1 MGVIQVRTSSG
12 IQKVRIAGDTPTA
25 EEQEAI
31 VRKFSQPATQSV
43 DQVETQDVA
52 PIEPQLP
59 TREID
64 YDTGVQDVSFRL
76 SFAKGDNA
84 DEKRARL
91 ASLGVPEQAVE
102 VDNEGEFLLNRDLLP
117 DDIKDKYGISG
128 EGLLAID
135 EKAKFTRNDFVD
147 FYGETRGP
155 ILTGLAASLLA
166 SPLGWVGAGIAAGT
180 GSTIG
185 YLFDEYQEE
194 KEGLRREN
202 LGDLKKGM
210 ATEFIT
216 GIAGEGAARG
226 LTSLLGFI
234 AKGSGSTTANEARKV
249 AREVISGGGKPTVRA
264 VNESPILGR
273 LQAIYEG
280 VFPNQKAARANAQ
293 FVADKLASNMKAAGY
308 SGKSTDP
315 DKIMELI
322 DRDLIKIYGNPDDV
336 IKQAEKDLVDLV
348 NSGIDDIINKFES
361 PKPLDSN
368 GIAKQIEIVKRIFDE
383 DTDVLYGQASK
394 LLGGAQVL
402 PTEKLVRA
410 FKRLAKDNPAFDL
423 AGSGLGKFILK
434 FEKDNMRNATVAE
447 MNGIRTALR
456 EAGYDPSL
464 VGTQNR
470 KFIGELVGAI
480 DRSYLDAAINI
491 RKNINAGRRPDGT
504 FMSKA
509 EKASLE
515 TVRSGL
521 DTLEKANKFYGDG
534 IGRFRQ
540 ANVSNIFRKYKDG
553 NLDAEEL
560 FDPAGELLSPNRGD
574 TLRKFF
580 DSVVPS
586 GRTPIDSPNTFDE
599 FLARGMSAED
609 AQLVKN
615 LPDDDA
621 LKVSL
626 LNKFEETKKLAQE
639 VAGARAA
646 GVNVKEAVR
655 NSMARSYLQRV
666 SQQNRNVFGTAN
678 PAAIAEEINKL
689 GSTGEVLFGDQ
700 YKPMMQALRDLGA
713 SGARVT
719 DRELAMV
726 AGRPI
731 AEQVELISRLTRTT
745 NAAAN
750 NTLAKGL
757 SKAVADGNPEKIL
770 DLVFRK
776 GSASAIRDAEKQLG
790 ADTMEEIRQ
799 LAMERMLGNITPEG
813 MTAKEMADNILDGSF
828 STKLAKQLDDYGD
841 ETIDAMFGEAG
852 PLLRQLT
859 KQSELVSNK
868 AIKGLG
874 GLAPASIATGLSLG
888 AVLSGPMGVL
898 GTAAGLFVMSRALR
912 SNFFLKLI
920 SRPKGVRPGTG
931 EEYDQ
936 LGRAFEIMYEG
947 IGQTAPRAEADIE
960 GTVPTVQPPQPA
972 ATVSSTRQTTDP
984 NVFKPL
990 TINPPNVQPG
1000 GAGTA
1005 GGVSPLLLPDP
1016 ATQALAQSLGRIT
1029 R

>member
-1 MGVIQVRTSSG
+1 
-12 IQKVRIAGDTPTA
+12 
-25 EEQEAI
+25 
-31 VRKFSQPATQSV
+31 
-43 DQVETQDVA
+43 
-52 PIEPQLP
+52 
-59 TREID
+59 
-64 YDTGVQDVSFRL
+64 
-76 SFAKGDNA
+76 
-84 DEKRARL
+84 
-91 ASLGVPEQAVE
+91 
-102 VDNEGEFLLNRDLLP
+102 
-117 DDIKDKYGISG
+117 
-128 EGLLAID
+128 
-135 EKAKFTRNDFVD
+135 
-147 FYGETRGP
+147 
-155 ILTGLAASLLA
+155 
-166 SPLGWVGAGIAAGT
+166 
-180 GSTIG
+180 
-185 YLFDEYQEE
+185 
-194 KEGLRREN
+194 
-202 LGDLKKGM
+202 
-210 ATEFIT
+210 
-216 GIAGEGAARG
+216 
-226 LTSLLGFI
+226 
-234 AKGSGSTTANEARKV
+234 
-249 AREVISGGGKPTVRA
+249 
-264 VNESPILGR
+264 
-273 LQAIYEG
+273 
-280 VFPNQKAARANAQ
+280 
-293 FVADKLASNMKAAGY
+293 
-308 SGKSTDP
+308 
-315 DKIMELI
+315 
-322 DRDLIKIYGNPDDV
+322 
-336 IKQAEKDLVDLV
+336 
-348 NSGIDDIINKFES
+348 
-361 PKPLDSN
+361 
-368 GIAKQIEIVKRIFDE
+368 
-383 DTDVLYGQASK
+383 
-394 LLGGAQVL
+394 
-402 PTEKLVRA
+402 
-410 FKRLAKDNPAFDL
+410 
-423 AGSGLGKFILK
+423 
-434 FEKDNMRNATVAE
+434 MRNATVSE

-470 KFIGELVGAI
+470 KFIGELVGSI

-491 RKNINAGRRPDGT
+491 RKNINAGRNAKGR
-504 FMSKA
+504 FMNKA
-509 EKASLE
+509 ERGSLE
-515 TVRSGL
+515 TVKSGL

-534 IGRFRQ
+534 VGRFRQ

-574 TLRKFF
+574 TLQKFF

-586 GRTPIDSPNTFDE
+586 GKTAIDSPNTFDE

-615 LPDDDA
+615 LPDDDS
-621 LKVSL
+621 LKISL

-666 SQQNRNVFGTAN
+666 STQNRNVFGTAN

-689 GSTGEVLFGDQ
+689 GSTGEVLFGEQ

-757 SKAVADGNPEKIL
+757 SRAVADGNPEKIV

-799 LAMERMLGNITPEG
+799 LAMERILGNVTPEG
-813 MTAKEMADNILDGSF
+813 MTAKEMADNVLDGSF

-874 GLAPASIATGLSLG
+874 GLAPASIATGLSIG
-888 AVLSGPMGVL
+888 AVLSGPMSVL
-898 GTAAGLFVMSRALR
+898 GTAAGLFIMSRALR
-912 SNFFLKLI
+912 SNAFLKTI

-947 IGQTAPRAEADIE
+947 IGQTAPRAETDIE
-960 GTVPTVQPPQPA
+960 GAVPTVQAPRQVTPRQGSQPA
-972 ATVSSTRQTTDP
+972 EQSSDSIFTP
-984 NVFKPL
+984 ISAPKPEAPKFGDL
-990 TINPPNVQPG
+990 TNI
-1000 GAGTA
+1000 
-1005 GGVSPLLLPDP
+1005 SPILLPDP
-1016 ATQALAQSLGRIT
+1016 ATQALAQQLGRTT